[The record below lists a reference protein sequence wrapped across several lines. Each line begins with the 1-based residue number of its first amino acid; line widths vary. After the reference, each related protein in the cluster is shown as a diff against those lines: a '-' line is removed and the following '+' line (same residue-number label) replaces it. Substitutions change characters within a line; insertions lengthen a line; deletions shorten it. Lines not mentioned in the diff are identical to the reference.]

1 MASLFL
7 ALISSVLVL
16 TNSSGHSFVKRFL
29 LDMNSQ
35 CSSHDF
41 HQITSMMQVWI
52 TYGCSEAV
60 NDFYH
65 SVTHNQ
71 NEEKRYDCLDSS
83 VNYASVRHHSDT
95 VHQAINSHNNKWY
108 PDVHHVV
115 SSAHHH
121 DCTEEVLRWVENL
134 IKTTTAK
141 ATTINAVTT
150 MTTGGI
156 STTSQSSVPVTNTNS
171 ANQCD
176 QVTNKNHAIVLLNG
190 LIRHTHFSV
199 VEKLYLELAL
209 GFSEHTAIG
218 RRHTRQT
225 DVFTE
230 YNNIK
235 NYILG
240 NMNEICQQDI
250 YTWIEGTV

>member
-1 MASLFL
+1 
-7 ALISSVLVL
+7 
-16 TNSSGHSFVKRFL
+16 
-29 LDMNSQ
+29 
-35 CSSHDF
+35 
-41 HQITSMMQVWI
+41 
-52 TYGCSEAV
+52 
-60 NDFYH
+60 
-65 SVTHNQ
+65 
-71 NEEKRYDCLDSS
+71 
-83 VNYASVRHHSDT
+83 
-95 VHQAINSHNNKWY
+95 
-108 PDVHHVV
+108 
-115 SSAHHH
+115 
-121 DCTEEVLRWVENL
+121 
-134 IKTTTAK
+134 
-141 ATTINAVTT
+141 

-218 RRHTRQT
+218 RCHTRQT

-240 NMNEICQQDI
+240 NMNEICRQDI
-250 YTWIEGTV
+250 YTWIEGQAKLHGASG